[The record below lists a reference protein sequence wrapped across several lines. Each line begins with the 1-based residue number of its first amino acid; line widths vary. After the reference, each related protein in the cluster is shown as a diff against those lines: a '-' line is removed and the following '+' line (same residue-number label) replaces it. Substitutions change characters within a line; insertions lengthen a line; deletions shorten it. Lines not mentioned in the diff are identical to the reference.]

1 MQTKKLSVQNA
12 IIDAAAEE
20 FFKYGFRG
28 ASMRRMAKNAG
39 TGIGNFYNYF
49 KGKNEIFAYIVSEQY
64 AKTQIIISRTVSEK
78 PEIDFNSIRDIRLF
92 CQEFRHWLMRA
103 EPLFNRKMFL
113 LLARSEGTP
122 FQSVKDEIVTGLT
135 QIFTSFFDFRKNAE
149 IVPPSLFFEHII
161 NNLIQIAE
169 NQYKSAHVR
178 QIAFNHFYSSCLGYI
193 LCSINI

>member
-64 AKTQIIISRTVSEK
+64 AKTQIIISRIRKTGDRFQQYTRYPFILSGISTLADAGGTFIQQKNVSFARKERRD
-78 PEIDFNSIRDIRLF
+78 PLSIRER
-92 CQEFRHWLMRA
+92 
-103 EPLFNRKMFL
+103 
-113 LLARSEGTP
+113 
-122 FQSVKDEIVTGLT
+122 
-135 QIFTSFFDFRKNAE
+135 
-149 IVPPSLFFEHII
+149 
-161 NNLIQIAE
+161 
-169 NQYKSAHVR
+169 
-178 QIAFNHFYSSCLGYI
+178 
-193 LCSINI
+193 